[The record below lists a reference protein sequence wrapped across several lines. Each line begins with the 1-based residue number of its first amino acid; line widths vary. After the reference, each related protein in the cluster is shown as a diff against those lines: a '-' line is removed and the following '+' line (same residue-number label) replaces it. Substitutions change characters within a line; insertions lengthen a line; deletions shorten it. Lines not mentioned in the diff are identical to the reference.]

1 MRPMT
6 LPRRANRKDARP
18 WNGPDT
24 LIVRPSRI
32 SMDIESDLPWHV
44 LPPDE
49 ALARLESSRSGLD
62 RDEVERRL
70 SSFGPNSLPPPKT
83 TQPALRFLAQFNSAL
98 IYFLLAAAVAA
109 GVVGHLVDAGVIL
122 AVVIVNA
129 IVGHVQEGKEEQA
142 MAAIRSEERRDG
154 EQVVSTCRSRGW
166 R

>member
-32 SMDIESDLPWHV
+32 SMDIESDLPWLV

-49 ALARLESSRSGLD
+49 ALARLESSRSGLA

-70 SSFGPNSLPPPKT
+70 SSFGPTRLPPPT
-83 TQPALRFLAQFNSAL
+83 NTHPALRFLAPFTSET
-98 IYFLLAAAVAA
+98 IYSLLAAAVDDRRS
-109 GVVGHLVDAGVIL
+109 GV
-122 AVVIVNA
+122 
-129 IVGHVQEGKEEQA
+129 
-142 MAAIRSEERRDG
+142 
-154 EQVVSTCRSRGW
+154 
-166 R
+166 